1 MGHTAGQSQPLPK
14 RCPSRGAITT
24 FDIVQGSFGGAMSDP
39 SPTTRR
45 FNVGNKR
52 RVRLRIGAAAMRT
65 GIAVLAYIILYGNA
79 AATEYAVDG
88 LAVGTQLDFSSAS
101 YRG

>member
-1 MGHTAGQSQPLPK
+1 
-14 RCPSRGAITT
+14 
-24 FDIVQGSFGGAMSDP
+24 MSDQ
-39 SPTTRR
+39 SPTTHR

-88 LAVGTQLDFSSAS
+88 LAVGTQLNFSSAS
-101 YRG
+101 YREYKCSPSDQFDALNLVPENTN